1 MNETKLKD
9 AIWRAWF
16 APLGGLA
23 PSSETDGGPLFNAV
37 AAELLAAYSAT
48 AGAEDPLSEIEN
60 AIDALV
66 NDLDR
71 VRTALHDLTA

>member
-23 PSSETDGGPLFNAV
+23 PSSEADGAD
-37 AAELLAAYSAT
+37 
-48 AGAEDPLSEIEN
+48 DPLSEIEN

-66 NDLDR
+66 NDLER
-71 VRTALHDLTA
+71 VRSALHDLAA